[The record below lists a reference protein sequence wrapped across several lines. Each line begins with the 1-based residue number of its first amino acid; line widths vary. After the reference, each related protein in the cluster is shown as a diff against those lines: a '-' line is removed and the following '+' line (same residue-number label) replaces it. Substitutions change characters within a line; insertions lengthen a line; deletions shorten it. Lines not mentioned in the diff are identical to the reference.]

1 MEIFEFFDV
10 IQMFEIVDGF
20 ELCEI
25 YKVFVFFQF
34 FKFLDFF
41 EVPMNLIESLQ
52 QIQMV
57 VLQIRDIGEDKAT
70 FYRLDGCST
79 EVIRV

>member
-41 EVPMNLIESLQ
+41 KVPMNLIESLQ

-57 VLQIRDIGEDKAT
+57 VLQICDGEQQGRTKQLSIAWIA
-70 FYRLDGCST
+70 
-79 EVIRV
+79 VIIA

>member
-1 MEIFEFFDV
+1 
-10 IQMFEIVDGF
+10 MFEIVDGF

-57 VLQIRDIGEDKAT
+57 VLQIHDWAGQDKAT
-70 FYRLDGCST
+70 LYCLD
-79 EVIRV
+79 